1 MWLAGQLCTNCFI
14 MYAHLMMF
22 KPHHGLENSA
32 CTRSD
37 AAGMSLAGLL
47 VVLTSGLDLR
57 TTLGGKS
64 HYLLFALAT
73 SLAPRMLM
81 TLDEGGKLL
90 PVPCRV
96 GTAVDVVAQPRRHC
110 SRCGGAGGQ
119 AKGHHRLPNTRH
131 AGEWDEAV
139 VV

>member
-1 MWLAGQLCTNCFI
+1 
-14 MYAHLMMF
+14 
-22 KPHHGLENSA
+22 
-32 CTRSD
+32 
-37 AAGMSLAGLL
+37 MSLAGLL

-57 TTLGGKS
+57 ATLGGKS

-96 GTAVDVVAQPRRHC
+96 GTAVDVVAQAGKPKAITGFQTHDTPVSGTRRWWC
-110 SRCGGAGGQ
+110 NVWWWWCVCVCWGGAC
-119 AKGHHRLPNTRH
+119 
-131 AGEWDEAV
+131 
-139 VV
+139 